1 MRKADYLKIA
11 FPWRWDQAI
20 FGGRYTRHPCPACKL
35 KNVSM
40 QQQQQQR
47 FCLREAAR
55 AARVMRKIHRQL
67 KVSDFAHTG
76 EFRKRSR
83 ACSAYRDATVRCRGV
98 LPESALVGVAANGSV
113 WCVISKTDPPTSN
126 NRTRTWSRQ
135 QTQNYS
141 DRVMKLRL
149 FGHAAEHHALP
160 QIARKPRYR
169 CLRKAICLK
178 SFANHCHHAEMA
190 SRWSFRTYN
199 TDRPGL
205 LCTTH

>member
-1 MRKADYLKIA
+1 
-11 FPWRWDQAI
+11 
-20 FGGRYTRHPCPACKL
+20 
-35 KNVSM
+35 M

-113 WCVISKTDPPTSN
+113 WCVISKTDPP
-126 NRTRTWSRQ
+126 
-135 QTQNYS
+135 
-141 DRVMKLRL
+141 D
-149 FGHAAEHHALP
+149 
-160 QIARKPRYR
+160 
-169 CLRKAICLK
+169 
-178 SFANHCHHAEMA
+178 
-190 SRWSFRTYN
+190 TYLISTTN
-199 TDRPGL
+199 PELQRPGYETAVVRA
-205 LCTTH
+205 CC